1 MLVPSTPVSGLKA
14 LATGPHSVEV
24 SWNTPSDEDIP
35 GILVGYVVFY
45 KETLTVSDQWTR
57 IEVYDMKGLYPNL
70 NITQLEAYTTYTVN
84 VSTVSLEG
92 EGISASVTVATDE
105 TGT

>member
-35 GILVGYVVFY
+35 GILVGYVVDY
-45 KETLTVSDQWTR
+45 KETSTVSNEWTR
-57 IEVYDMKGLYPNL
+57 IKVDDTKGLSPNL
-70 NITQLEAYTTYTVN
+70 NITHLEAYTTYTVN

-92 EGISASVTVATDE
+92 EGISASITIATDE